1 LNTYTTNFK
10 RENREVLRVVD
21 ISTVSIV
28 LASTSVMAAAIYYIL
43 QIRHQTRVRQT
54 DLVIRLYSTFA
65 SQKFMEAWHKI
76 YLTEFKDY
84 DDFGKKLGGKRWPV
98 LLFYEEVGVLLH
110 RKLIDIGLVDDLL
123 GNSIRQIWEKIRHV
137 MEEAR
142 KRYDPR
148 FYKYFEYLYNEMK
161 KREQQQTKIG

>member
-1 LNTYTTNFK
+1 
-10 RENREVLRVVD
+10 VVD

-43 QIRHQTRVRQT
+43 QIRQQTKVRQT
-54 DLVIRLYSTFA
+54 DLVTRLYSTFA
-65 SQKFMEAWHKI
+65 SLEFQEAWHKI
-76 YLTEFKDY
+76 YFTEFKDY
-84 DDFGKKLGGKRWPV
+84 DDFVEKIGGKRWPV
-98 LLFYEEVGVLLH
+98 LIFYEEVGVLLH

-123 GNSIRQIWEKIRHV
+123 GNSIRTLWEKIRYV

-161 KREQQQTKIG
+161 KREQQQAKIG